1 MSKFEKFLCGIG
13 ILVILGFG
21 SYAIMTPS
29 DKLIREDGNY
39 LYYMQYTTWG
49 FDSAVH
55 KFHKPIYYDGHVT
68 DMDINEYII
77 GILGKGGHW
86 NSDIKVIISYDN
98 RTYTYEEDKFGY
110 GRTPTYPNGDII
122 NKGDKVK
129 VIETFYPR
137 YEVTFFKQ

>member
-13 ILVILGFG
+13 LLVILGFV
-21 SYAIMTPS
+21 SYPIMTPS

-49 FDSAVH
+49 FDSAIY
-55 KFHKPIYYDGHVT
+55 KFHKPIYFNGYVT
-68 DMDINEYII
+68 
-77 GILGKGGHW
+77 GIETDDHIVGVPGKGGHIET
-86 NSDIKVIISYDN
+86 NIKVIISYDN
-98 RTYTYEEDKFGY
+98 RTYTYEEDKFGA

-122 NKGDKVK
+122 HKGDKVK

-137 YEVTFFKQ
+137 YGVTFFK